1 MGNFGGFT
9 WVHLGELLPCDVLNV
24 FLFLFSQENNHDT
37 GAKTGRRSRD
47 FSGVLCHFHFSSF
60 CIFLATWGVGCGI
73 FFYCLLFSSFFFFFV
88 FSPLALL
95 SSHQIETS
103 FMGEFD
109 TRIYEWVFFSFL
121 SPLATYHL

>member
-47 FSGVLCHFHFSSF
+47 FSGVLCHFHFPLFVSF
-60 CIFLATWGVGCGI
+60 SLPGVWVVG
-73 FFYCLLFSSFFFFFV
+73 FSSIVFCFPPFFFFFL
-88 FSPLALL
+88 FFLL
-95 SSHQIETS
+95 SLC
-103 FMGEFD
+103 
-109 TRIYEWVFFSFL
+109 FL
-121 SPLATYHL
+121 LIR